1 MRATMLAYIDRPS
14 PVHKLTGGSKLLFF
28 LFWSLA
34 GMITYDTRLLL
45 TMFALGVFLFYISK
59 VTLKDIWIVLV
70 FIVLALALNNIALFV
85 FSPLEGCKIFG
96 TRHDLFHIAGRYTV
110 TSEQLFYQFNVT
122 LKYFTVLPVA
132 LLFLLTTNPSEFAA
146 SLNRIG
152 VNYKIAYSVSLALRY
167 IPDIQQS
174 FFSVALAQQA
184 RGIDISKKEKLTKR
198 IVNAVS
204 IIIPL
209 IFSSLQRIE
218 VISNAMELRRF
229 GKNRKRTWY
238 AAKPTQKID
247 VLAVAFSVLL
257 FVISFGLFFVNGGR
271 FYNPFG

>member
-70 FIVLALALNNIALFV
+70 FIVLALTLNNIALFV

-96 TRHDLFHIAGRYTV
+96 TQHDLFHIVGRYTV

-229 GKNRKRTWY
+229 GKNKKRTWY
-238 AAKPTQKID
+238 AAKPIQKID

-257 FVISFGLFFVNGGR
+257 FAISFGLYFVNGGR